1 MTNGAGP
8 ASGGSR
14 PVVGLE
20 EHAVALAQRLVR
32 AGVHDAPDDTRAS
45 VAIVAE
51 VLEAAGFA
59 VQTVAP
65 SPQKV
70 SLIGEYAFGR
80 PGRTLLFNGHLDVVP
95 VAGDE
100 WTQDPWGGAIHDGR
114 LYGRGS
120 QDMKG
125 QLAGAIAA
133 AVDAAGATE
142 PLGGRIVVTAV
153 ADEEKGGERGTG
165 LLASSGLLKAD
176 GAVVVEPGD
185 GGIAVAHRGLCFV
198 ELTTHGRSAHASRP
212 SDGVNAVSLMV
223 DALTALRTLRLEHVE
238 HPTLGAAGF
247 APGTTIHGGQSPNV
261 IPDRCVATIDVR
273 PVPGMTKEQIMRDI
287 SGHLEAGGLR
297 WGTEISGHIARWG
310 PPGETPADAEI
321 VGVCAEAFR
330 DEFGDA
336 AEIRSIPA
344 YTDGGWLASVAEIPT
359 VVAMGPGGVA
369 GCHIVDESIG
379 VEELKRYTRV
389 YRGIISRFLA
399 AAG

>member
-1 MTNGAGP
+1 MTDEAGP

-20 EHAVALAQRLVR
+20 DRAVELAQRLVR
-32 AGVHDAPDDTRAS
+32 AGVPEAPDDTRPSA
-45 VAIVAE
+45 AIVAE
-51 VLEAAGFA
+51 VLEDAGFT

-65 SPQKV
+65 SEHLV
-70 SLIGEYAFGR
+70 SLIGEYSFGR

-100 WTQDPWGGAIHDGR
+100 WTQDAWGGDVHDGR

-133 AVDAAGATE
+133 AIDAARDGDELA
-142 PLGGRIVVTAV
+142 GRIVVTAV

-165 LLASSGLLKAD
+165 LLASSGLLQAD

-212 SDGVNAVSLMV
+212 GDGVNAVSMMV
-223 DALTALRTLRLEHVE
+223 DALLALRTLRLEHD
-238 HPTLGAAGF
+238 PNPLLGGAGF

-261 IPDRCVATIDVR
+261 IPDRCIATMDVR
-273 PVPGMTKEQIMRDI
+273 PVPGMSREQILRDVAD
-287 SGHLEAGGLR
+287 HLEAAGLR
-297 WGTEISGHIARWG
+297 WGSEITGRIARWG
-310 PPGETPADAEI
+310 PPGETPADAAI
-321 VGVCAEAFR
+321 VGVCAQALR
-330 DEFGDA
+330 DEFGGE

-344 YTDGGWLASVAEIPT
+344 YTDGGWLASVAGIPT
-359 VVAMGPGGVA
+359 VVAMGAGGVA
-369 GCHIVDESIG
+369 GCHVVDESVA
-379 VEELKRYTRV
+379 VEELRRYARV
-389 YRGIISRFLA
+389 YRAIIARFLA
-399 AAG
+399 PA